1 VPVAVIFV
9 VNISVKYPVTELIIL
24 EIILFAVVVP
34 YRLRLLNPLI
44 DDVAVSP
51 FTIDVRRL
59 VEVEYER
66 VLVFTAVVV
75 DTTPFTLEVIVL
87 PDEEIELFE
96 ITLVV
101 AITPFTL
108 VVKVLPVTDW
118 VKELMILD
126 TLDDIPFTMVWKRF
140 AEEEETLVLI
150 TVVVDTLSFTLEVN
164 TFALLEIVFDIGIE
178 EVGIVREA
186 LVRFRFPV
194 ITVLPERV
202 EDPDIKLLVFVVE
215 AVIFVAK
222 RFVK

>member
-1 VPVAVIFV
+1 
-9 VNISVKYPVTELIIL
+9 
-24 EIILFAVVVP
+24 
-34 YRLRLLNPLI
+34 
-44 DDVAVSP
+44 
-51 FTIDVRRL
+51 
-59 VEVEYER
+59 

>member
-1 VPVAVIFV
+1 
-9 VNISVKYPVTELIIL
+9 
-24 EIILFAVVVP
+24 
-34 YRLRLLNPLI
+34 
-44 DDVAVSP
+44 
-51 FTIDVRRL
+51 
-59 VEVEYER
+59 
-66 VLVFTAVVV
+66 
-75 DTTPFTLEVIVL
+75 
-87 PDEEIELFE
+87 
-96 ITLVV
+96 
-101 AITPFTL
+101 
-108 VVKVLPVTDW
+108 
-118 VKELMILD
+118 
-126 TLDDIPFTMVWKRF
+126 MVWKRF

>member
-1 VPVAVIFV
+1 
-9 VNISVKYPVTELIIL
+9 L
-24 EIILFAVVVP
+24 AVVVP
-34 YRLRLLNPLI
+34 DREILERESI
-44 DDVAVSP
+44 VVVVVSP

-126 TLDDIPFTMVWKRF
+126 TLDDIPFTMVWKRLLDEEDTLELMIEV
-140 AEEEETLVLI
+140 EEENP
-150 TVVVDTLSFTLEVN
+150 FTKDM
-164 TFALLEIVFDIGIE
+164 IVF
-178 EVGIVREA
+178 
-186 LVRFRFPV
+186 
-194 ITVLPERV
+194 
-202 EDPDIKLLVFVVE
+202 
-215 AVIFVAK
+215 
-222 RFVK
+222 

>member
-1 VPVAVIFV
+1 
-9 VNISVKYPVTELIIL
+9 L
-24 EIILFAVVVP
+24 AVVVP
-34 YRLRLLNPLI
+34 DREILERESI
-44 DDVAVSP
+44 VVVVVSP